1 MQNLRDREKLV
12 EWDKNYLWHPFTQ
25 MQDWLAEDPV
35 IIERGE
41 GVYLID
47 IDGNRYLDGIASMW
61 TNIHGHNHPELNTAL
76 KTQSDTIAHSTLLG
90 YSNIPAIKLARK
102 LVEITPS
109 GLNKVFYSDNGSTAV
124 EISLKIAIQY
134 WQHKGQSGRNSFI
147 HFDNAYHGD
156 TVGAMSVG
164 GIHTFHSIFNSLLF
178 ENVRVTAP
186 EAYTTSG
193 KEYDTTLVKDAWLDS
208 VGRALTE
215 NQGRVAGII
224 LEPLIQGAGGMLLAP
239 KGFLKGVEEL
249 ARQHDTLLIVDEV
262 MTGFGR
268 TGMMWA
274 CEHEDVSP
282 DLLCTAKGLAAG
294 YLPLAATL
302 TTDDIYEAFLGEYH
316 DLKTF
321 FHGHTFTGN
330 PLGCAVALENIAI
343 FERENLIEKIQAK
356 IHYLHD
362 RLQEF
367 YTLNHVG
374 DIRVCG
380 MAVGIELMEDTKR
393 NIPYPFEEK
402 VGIRVCKAALER
414 GAILRPLV
422 NTIVLM
428 PPLQITTLE
437 LDSLLD
443 ITYKAIAEVTEQN
456 KNREG
461 QVDYLPLCD

>member
-25 MQDWLAEDPV
+25 MQDWLTEDPV

-61 TNIHGHNHPELNTAL
+61 TNIHGHNHPDLNSAL
-76 KTQSDTIAHSTLLG
+76 KTQLDAIAHSTLLG

-124 EISLKIAIQY
+124 EIALKIAIQY
-134 WQHKGQSGRNSFI
+134 WQHKGQSERNLFI

-164 GIHTFHSIFNSLLF
+164 GIPTFHSIFNSLLF
-178 ENVRVTAP
+178 KNVRITAP
-186 EAYTTSG
+186 EVYATSQ
-193 KEYDTTLVKDAWLDS
+193 KDYDSTLVKEAWLNS
-208 VGRALTE
+208 VNRALIE
-215 NQGRVAGII
+215 NHGRVAGII

-249 ARQHDTLLIVDEV
+249 SHQHGTLLIVDEV

-268 TGMMWA
+268 TGRMWA
-274 CEHEDVSP
+274 CDHEDVSP
-282 DLLCTAKGLAAG
+282 DLLCTAKGLTAG

-302 TTDDIYEAFLGEYH
+302 TTDDIYEAFLGEYR

-343 FERENLIEKIQAK
+343 FEREDLINKIQTT
-356 IHYLHD
+356 IQHLHD
-362 RLQEF
+362 RLKAF

-374 DIRVCG
+374 DIRACG
-380 MAVGIELMEDTKR
+380 MAVGIELMENTERKILYR
-393 NIPYPFEEK
+393 FEEK
-402 VGIRVCKAALER
+402 MGIRVCKAALEC

-428 PPLQITTLE
+428 PPLQITISE

-443 ITYKAIAEVTEQN
+443 ITYKAIAEVTE
-456 KNREG
+456 
-461 QVDYLPLCD
+461 

>member
-1 MQNLRDREKLV
+1 MRNLRDREKLV
-12 EWDKNYLWHPFTQ
+12 EWDKSYLWHPFTQ
-25 MQDWLAEDPV
+25 MQDWLSEDPV

-61 TNIHGHNHPELNTAL
+61 TNIHGHNHPELNASL
-76 KTQSDTIAHSTLLG
+76 KNQLDKIAHSTLLG
-90 YSNIPAIKLARK
+90 YSNIPAIELARK

-124 EISLKIAIQY
+124 EVALKLAIQY
-134 WQHKGQSGRNSFI
+134 WQHKGESERKLFI

-164 GIHTFHSIFNSLLF
+164 GIPIFHRTFNSLLF
-178 ENVRVTAP
+178 ENVRVTP
-186 EAYTTSG
+186 PKPNTTALN
-193 KEYDTTLVKDAWLDS
+193 EYDAELEKEGWLNS
-208 VGRALTE
+208 VDHALTE
-215 NQGRVAGII
+215 NQGRIAGII
-224 LEPLIQGAGGMLLAP
+224 LEPLIQGAGGMLISP

-249 ARQHDTLLIVDEV
+249 ASHHGTLLIVDEV

-268 TGMMWA
+268 TGRMWA

-282 DLLCTAKGLAAG
+282 DILCAAKGLAAG

-302 TTDDIYEAFLGEYH
+302 TTDDIYEVFLSDYR

-343 FERENLIEKIQAK
+343 FERENLIEKIQVT
-356 IHYLHD
+356 IQHLHD

-380 MAVGIELMEDTKR
+380 MAVGIELMENTKR
-393 NIPYPFEEK
+393 QTLYPFEEK
-402 VGIRVCKAALER
+402 VGIRVCEAALER

-428 PPLQITTLE
+428 PPLQITISE

-443 ITYKAIAEVTEQN
+443 ITYKAIAEVTEQS
-456 KNREG
+456 KYKG
-461 QVDYLPLCD
+461 IK

>member
-12 EWDKNYLWHPFTQ
+12 DWDKSYLWHPFTQ
-25 MQDWLAEDPV
+25 MQDWLTEDPV

-61 TNIHGHNHPELNTAL
+61 TNIHGHNHPELNSAL
-76 KTQSDTIAHSTLLG
+76 KTQLENIAHSTLLG
-90 YSNIPAIKLARK
+90 YSNIPAIELAKK

-124 EISLKIAIQY
+124 EVALKIAIQY
-134 WQHKGQSGRNSFI
+134 WQHKGQTNRKLFLQ
-147 HFDNAYHGD
+147 FDNAYHGD

-164 GIHTFHSIFNSLLF
+164 GIPAFHSTFRSLLF
-178 ENVRVTAP
+178 ETIQVSPPQTNSEKKKDNKTKL
-186 EAYTTSG
+186 TT
-193 KEYDTTLVKDAWLDS
+193 DLWLNS
-208 VGRALTE
+208 VDRALSE
-215 NQGRVAGII
+215 NQGVVAGII
-224 LEPLIQGAGGMLLAP
+224 LEPLIQGAGGMLISP

-249 ARQHDTLLIVDEV
+249 ARQHGTLLIVDEV

-268 TGMMWA
+268 TGRMWA

-282 DLLCTAKGLAAG
+282 DILCTAKGLTAG

-302 TTDDIYEAFLGEYH
+302 TTDDIYEAFLGEYRE
-316 DLKTF
+316 LKTF

-330 PLGCAVALENIAI
+330 PLGCAVALENISI
-343 FERENLIEKIQAK
+343 FERENLIEKIQET
-356 IHYLHD
+356 IQHFHD
-362 RLQEF
+362 RLQKF
-367 YTLNHVG
+367 YALNHVG

-380 MAVGIELMEDTKR
+380 MAAGIELMKNPKTRDL
-393 NIPYPFEEK
+393 YPFEEK
-402 VGIRVCKAALER
+402 VGISVCNAALKR

-428 PPLQITTLE
+428 PPLQITISE

-443 ITYKAIAEVTEQN
+443 ITYKSIAEVTEQ
-456 KNREG
+456 
-461 QVDYLPLCD
+461 C

>member
-1 MQNLRDREKLV
+1 MRNLRDREKLV
-12 EWDKNYLWHPFTQ
+12 EWDKDYLWHPFTQ
-25 MQDWLAEDPV
+25 MQDWLSDDPV

-47 IDGNRYLDGIASMW
+47 VDGNRYIDGIASMW
-61 TNIHGHNHPELNTAL
+61 TNIHGHNHPELNTSL
-76 KTQSDTIAHSTLLG
+76 KNQLDKIAHSTLLG
-90 YSNIPAIKLARK
+90 YSNIPAIELAKK

-124 EISLKIAIQY
+124 EVALKLSIQY
-134 WQHKGQSGRNSFI
+134 WQHKDESERKLFI
-147 HFDNAYHGD
+147 HFENAYHGD

-164 GIHTFHSIFNSLLF
+164 GIHTFHNTFNSLLF
-178 ENVRVTAP
+178 ENIRVNAP
-186 EAYTTSG
+186 KPYTTQQ
-193 KEYDTTLVKDAWLDS
+193 KDYDTVLEKDRWLNS
-208 VGRALTE
+208 VDQALTE
-215 NQGRVAGII
+215 YQGRIAGII
-224 LEPLIQGAGGMLLAP
+224 LEPLIQGAGGMLISP

-249 ARQHDTLLIVDEV
+249 ASRHETILIVDEV

-268 TGMMWA
+268 TGRMWA

-282 DLLCTAKGLAAG
+282 DILCTAKGLTAG

-302 TTDDIYEAFLGEYH
+302 TTDEIYEVFLGDYR

-330 PLGCAVALENIAI
+330 PLGCAVALENISI
-343 FERENLIEKIQAK
+343 FEREDLIGKIQET
-356 IHYLHD
+356 IQYLQD

-367 YTLNHVG
+367 HTLNHVG

-380 MAVGIELMEDTKR
+380 LAVGIELMENTNR
-393 NIPYPFEEK
+393 QTPYPFEEK

-428 PPLQITTLE
+428 PPLQITISE

-443 ITYKAIAEVTEQN
+443 ITYKAIAEVTEQS
-456 KNREG
+456 
-461 QVDYLPLCD
+461 

>member
-1 MQNLRDREKLV
+1 MRNLRDREKLV
-12 EWDKNYLWHPFTQ
+12 EWDKSYLWHPFTQ
-25 MQDWLAEDPV
+25 MQDWLSDDPV

-47 IDGNRYLDGIASMW
+47 IDGNQYLDGIASMW
-61 TNIHGHNHPELNTAL
+61 TNIHGHNHPQLNTSL
-76 KTQSDTIAHSTLLG
+76 KNQLDKIAHSTLLG
-90 YSNIPAIKLARK
+90 YSNIPAIELAKK

-124 EISLKIAIQY
+124 EVALKLSIQY
-134 WQHKGQSGRNSFI
+134 WQHKGESERKLFI

-164 GIHTFHSIFNSLLF
+164 GIHTFHSTFNSLLF
-178 ENVRVTAP
+178 ENVRVNVPKQYTAQ
-186 EAYTTSG
+186 G
-193 KEYDTTLVKDAWLDS
+193 KEYDVTLEKEGWLNS
-208 VGRALTE
+208 VDRALTE
-215 NQGRVAGII
+215 NQGRIAGII
-224 LEPLIQGAGGMLLAP
+224 LEPLIQGAGGMLISP

-249 ARQHDTLLIVDEV
+249 ASHYGTILIVDEV

-268 TGMMWA
+268 TGRMWA

-282 DLLCTAKGLAAG
+282 DILCTAKGLAAG

-302 TTDDIYEAFLGEYH
+302 TTDDIYEVFLGDYS

-330 PLGCAVALENIAI
+330 PLGCAVALENISI
-343 FERENLIEKIQAK
+343 FERENLIGKIQVT
-356 IHYLHD
+356 IQHLQD

-380 MAVGIELMEDTKR
+380 LAVGIELMENTKR
-393 NIPYPFEEK
+393 QTLYPFEEK
-402 VGIRVCKAALER
+402 VGLRVCKAALER

-428 PPLQITTLE
+428 PPLQITISE

-443 ITYKAIAEVTEQN
+443 ITYKAIAEVTEFN
-456 KNREG
+456 
-461 QVDYLPLCD
+461 P